1 MTKQEIFNRVW
12 AHAQTMT
19 ERAVVEG
26 AFGGESCRYRSPTG
40 PCLIGALIP
49 DELYNPEFE
58 GLPVSQLLNDGLLDY
73 EIFKDI
79 SRRFLDLLQAC
90 HDNAETMEE
99 VRENLRAF
107 AHVRSL
113 TIPKAA

>member
-19 ERAVVEG
+19 ERAVVKG
-26 AFGGESCRYRSPTG
+26 KIGGESCRYRSPTG

-58 GLPVSQLLNDGLLDY
+58 GLPASQLLDDGLLDY
-73 EIFKDI
+73 EPFKNI
-79 SRRFLDLLQAC
+79 PGRFLDSLQAC

-107 AHVRSL
+107 AHVGSL
-113 TIPKAA
+113 TVPDAA